1 MKMNVKTVRFVYKSV
16 RFRLLK
22 NEMIIMITTDVL
34 VIGAGPAGSTA
45 AKYAALGNANVIL
58 LDKKSEIGTPKR
70 CAEGVS
76 KEGFKKLG
84 IEPSRRWVTR
94 EITGIRMVSPNG
106 TAVNLTEENVK
117 LPEAGYVLER
127 KVFDKH
133 MAMEAARAGAKIMI
147 KTLATGLRR
156 ENGQM
161 IVSAERMGEK
171 FEIKAKIIIA
181 ADGPESRVGRWAGLN
196 TSSKPKN
203 MESCAQFEMS
213 GVEMEEPDSIEF
225 YFGSVSPGGYAWIFP
240 KGNDIANVG
249 LGVLTTMTDKSAYQ
263 HLLDF
268 VESNSA
274 TKNAQPVELN
284 IGGDPVGGILKKLV
298 TNNVLVTGDA
308 AGMVNPLT
316 GGGIISGMTGGLLAG
331 KLAANAVAEED
342 FSRKRLKEYEQLC
355 KEEIGDSFQK
365 YIKVKNY
372 LLSLSDEE
380 LDSIANAFKNIDFES
395 VDTKGLIKELVKV
408 SPKALL
414 KLGKLF

>member
-1 MKMNVKTVRFVYKSV
+1 
-16 RFRLLK
+16 
-22 NEMIIMITTDVL
+22 MIETDVL
-34 VIGAGPAGSTA
+34 VIGAGPAGSSA
-45 AKYAALGNANVIL
+45 AKYAALGRAKVIL
-58 LDKKSEIGTPKR
+58 MDKKSEIGTPKR

-76 KEGFKKLG
+76 KEGLKKLG
-84 IEPSRRWVTR
+84 IEPSSRWVTK
-94 EITGIRMVSPNG
+94 EVTGIRMVSPNG
-106 TAVNLTEENVK
+106 TAVNLTEDKVK

-127 KVFDKH
+127 KVFDKY
-133 MAMEAARAGAKIMI
+133 MAMDAARAGVKIMV

-156 ENGQM
+156 ENGQV
-161 IVSAERMGEK
+161 IVTAESMGEE
-171 FEIKAKIIIA
+171 FEVKSKIIIA
-181 ADGPESRVGRWAGLN
+181 ADGPESRVGRWAGLK
-196 TSSKPKN
+196 TSFKPKN

-213 GVEMEEPDSIEF
+213 GVNMEESDCIEF

-240 KGNDIANVG
+240 KGDDIANVG

-268 VESNSA
+268 VENNPA

-284 IGGDPVGGILKKLV
+284 IGGDPVGGLLKKIV
-298 TNNVLVTGDA
+298 TDNVMVTGDA

-331 KLAANAVAEED
+331 KLAAKAVEEGD
-342 FSRKRLKEYEQLC
+342 FSLKRLKEYKKLC
-355 KEEIGDSFQK
+355 EEEIGESFQK
-365 YIKVKNY
+365 YLKAKNY

-380 LDSIANAFKNIDFES
+380 LNSIAKAFKDIDFES
-395 VDTKGLIKELVKV
+395 VDTKGLIKELVKI